1 MKKIRKLIVLSTFL
15 ALFVVISSITV
26 HAEESGTTSL
36 LGSSEP
42 TISSIVETSTNTTS
56 SIDLENEF
64 ESELSKIFS
73 QEVVQYIMYGLSAFG
88 GAGGVLLLFGY
99 LFKRWLEKKLKKNDE
114 TTNALNTSFTTAKT
128 VLETATSL
136 LDKKD
141 KQFNEVM
148 GKMDKQ
154 IEVNEKLTEENMQL
168 KQDIEDIKKSL
179 EIVLLRD
186 KETIKRG
193 DGVKVAKTLSSKK
206 EQV

>member
-73 QEVVQYIMYGLSAFG
+73 QEVVKYIMYGLSSFG
-88 GAGGVLLLFGY
+88 GASGVLLIFGF
-99 LFKRWLEKKLKKNDE
+99 LFKKWLEMKLKKNDE
-114 TTNALNTSFTTAKT
+114 TTNALNTSLIAAKT

-148 GKMDKQ
+148 DKMDKQ

-168 KQDIEDIKKSL
+168 KQDIADIKKSL

>member
-26 HAEESGTTSL
+26 HAEDSGTTSL

-64 ESELSKIFS
+64 QSDLAKLFEEEI
-73 QEVVQYIMYGLSAFG
+73 VQYIMYGLSALFG
-88 GAGGVLLLFGY
+88 GISVPAIAWFIL
-99 LFKRWLEKKLKKNDE
+99 KRWLDKKARE
-114 TTNALNTSFTTAKT
+114 NAESTSTLNTSMQ
-128 VLETATSL
+128 VATDKL
-136 LDKKD
+136 NNAMQLVDKKD
-141 KQFNEVM
+141 SQFEEVM